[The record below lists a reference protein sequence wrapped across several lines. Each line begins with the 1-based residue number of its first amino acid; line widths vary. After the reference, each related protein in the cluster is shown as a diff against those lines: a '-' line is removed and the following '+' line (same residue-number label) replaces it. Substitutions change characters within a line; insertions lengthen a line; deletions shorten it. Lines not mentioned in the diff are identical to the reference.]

1 MDEFESVN
9 NVQELQEAE
18 VVNEKTSLLKA
29 SKSVINVFTG
39 MDVPDNEIMTLNFF
53 EKWEKYKTLPIQ
65 PVLDVLLII
74 SVMSMVLKKKFN
86 KNFLGSFLYF
96 SKKCVLPI
104 YWKVNHR
111 KLFA

>member
-1 MDEFESVN
+1 MEEYESVN
-9 NVQELQEAE
+9 DNVTELQEVE

-39 MDVPDNEIMTLNFF
+39 IDVPENECMTLNFF

-65 PVLDVLLII
+65 PMLDILLII

-86 KNFLGSFLYF
+86 TKIF
-96 SKKCVLPI
+96 
-104 YWKVNHR
+104 
-111 KLFA
+111 

>member
-1 MDEFESVN
+1 LTKSCDWLITMEEFESVN

-39 MDVPDNEIMTLNFF
+39 MDVPDNEIMTLNIF

-86 KNFLGSFLYF
+86 TKIF
-96 SKKCVLPI
+96 
-104 YWKVNHR
+104 
-111 KLFA
+111 